1 MSVVLT
7 QSQRLARPSRFG
19 YLMALYG
26 ENHLRLQ
33 RMFRPAQLAAD
44 HYRSSIGDGLDLRL
58 DIIERHA
65 YTTELRLTYEMR
77 DAETGHPEPSAYL
90 RMYRDARQVEVTHC
104 YIGTRW
110 QDALKLHAS
119 TQTLLAHRL
128 RMNAFLSRWLEYLAE
143 LGHSRA
149 TLEALEGVPDDA
161 RLANIAARA

>member
-26 ENHLRLQ
+26 ENHLRLN
-33 RMFRPAQLAAD
+33 RMFRPAQLGGD
-44 HYRSSIGDGLDLRL
+44 HYRSSIGDGLDLR
-58 DIIERHA
+58 HA
-65 YTTELRLTYEMR
+65 YTTEMRLTYELR
-77 DAETGHPEPSAYL
+77 DPLTGHADPSAFL
-90 RMYRDARQVEVTHC
+90 RLYRDARQVEVTHC

-119 TQTLLAHRL
+119 TRTLLAHRL

-149 TLEALEGVPDDA
+149 TLVPLEAGAATLDPLTAQATLDA
-161 RLANIAARA
+161 RCL